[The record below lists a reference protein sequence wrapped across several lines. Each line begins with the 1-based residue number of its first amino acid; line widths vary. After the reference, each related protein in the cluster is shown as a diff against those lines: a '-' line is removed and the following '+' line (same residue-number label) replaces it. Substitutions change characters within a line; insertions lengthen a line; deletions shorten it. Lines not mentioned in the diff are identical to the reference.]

1 MLNHYIDREYLN
13 SKQDEYDMELSKTD
27 DVYEIRELLDEILNL
42 YKNNDSTRLISLE

>member
-1 MLNHYIDREYLN
+1 
-13 SKQDEYDMELSKTD
+13 MELSKTD